1 MSEVAVFN
9 QFKESLAELL
19 DEVNRIFSGQIS
31 EKNIGCNSIRISFV
45 YLTFCT

>member
-9 QFKESLAELL
+9 EFKESLAKLL

-31 EKNIGCNSIRISFV
+31 DKK
-45 YLTFCT
+45 Y